1 MTRQHYGAIAAVIV
15 GYLLCRLLS
24 YHVVDAVGDI
34 SGHNRAGGVVVGV
47 VLTAIPFVTLFAYT
61 GFQLAGVD
69 VEHRTWVKAIA
80 LIGWF
85 VAGVIMGVL
94 PYSRFGADTDLL
106 AKDRKDAPGFLHAV
120 DFSIL
125 IGLLVT
131 VALLL
136 VVLRSRSHHAPPR
149 D

>member
-1 MTRQHYGAIAAVIV
+1 MTKQHYGAVAAVIA

-24 YHVVDAVGDI
+24 VHVVDAVGAI
-34 SGHNRAGGVVVGV
+34 AGHNRAGGVIVGV
-47 VLTAIPFVTLFAYT
+47 ILTAIPFVTLFAYT

-69 VEHRTWVKAIA
+69 VEHRAGVKVMAIV
-80 LIGWF
+80 GWF

-106 AKDRKDAPGFLHAV
+106 AKDRRDAPGFLHAV

-136 VVLRSRSHHAPPR
+136 LVLRSRSHHVPPK